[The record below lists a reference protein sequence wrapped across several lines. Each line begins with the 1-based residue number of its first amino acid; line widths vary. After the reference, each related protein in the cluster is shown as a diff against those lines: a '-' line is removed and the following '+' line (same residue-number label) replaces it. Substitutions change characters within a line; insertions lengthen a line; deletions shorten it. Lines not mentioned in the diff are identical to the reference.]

1 MDDGELEMA
10 RSHDECRLWVRA
22 MVGER
27 QEAACW
33 ARAQKRLHVCFVVV
47 WWGHGVILRI

>member
-1 MDDGELEMA
+1 MGWTMENCRWRA
-10 RSHDECRLWVRA
+10 RMTNCRLWVRA

-33 ARAQKRLHVCFVVV
+33 AQKRLHVCFVVV
-47 WWGHGVILRI
+47 WWGQGVILRI